1 MQLTVEYEGNVTLSD
16 LEAKLIDT
24 EARIGEIADIR
35 AIRHQNENWTVATFT
50 LFKDSGPVL
59 EIKLEGEDAGD
70 GKRLQ
75 LAGTAYVSGVVK
87 VVKIN
92 R

>member
-1 MQLTVEYEGNVTLSD
+1 MQLTVEYEGHFTLPE
-16 LEAKLIDT
+16 LEARLVDT

-35 AIRHQNENWTVATFT
+35 GIRHQNENWTVATFT
-50 LFKDSGPVL
+50 LFKDPGPVL
-59 EIKLEGEDAGD
+59 EVKLEGEDASE

-75 LAGTAYVSGVVK
+75 LAGTAYVAGDVK